1 MNCRK
6 APSKAVHDVVVAAGY
21 RTEAARELSLMY
33 SLGVY
38 TVPLDT
44 KDEKHKYFCIATAGC
59 RQNKT
64 VVRRKGGDFPTRAG
78 NCALY
83 ALMEK

>member
-44 KDEKHKYFCIATAGC
+44 KDEKHKYF
-59 RQNKT
+59 
-64 VVRRKGGDFPTRAG
+64 
-78 NCALY
+78 
-83 ALMEK
+83 